1 MSQPPRVSAAY
12 GYYALSLLTLIN
24 VVNYLERNV
33 IFALFEPI
41 KRDLGLSDA
50 HLGWLGSAYVLVFSI
65 AALPVGVL
73 SDLRSRTSMTA
84 FGVAVWS
91 AFTSLGGLV
100 RSFTQLLICRAAVG
114 LGGAAANAAGTALVA
129 DYFTGPKRALAM
141 SIFTAGLALGGVLGI
156 LIAGQLEALYGWR
169 VAFMALGL
177 PGFGLAF
184 LAARLRDPLHWG
196 ALRPVLTQLRDLGLG
211 VTELIRRSF
220 PLLLGLLLGLGA
232 AWYADR
238 RYGADSALDA
248 AVFSIV
254 AGLGLAANILMW
266 ARGARRTGGAGSA
279 HVSTGVQNALK
290 ELIDGFH
297 TVVRTPTL
305 VWVFVGGAMIS
316 FGMNGIIGWAPAF
329 MTRELGLTVARA
341 SLLLGKWGL
350 VFGIAGTLTGGFLA
364 DWLQTRFA
372 WARVVVSSVGFLLGG
387 PLAIWLLTIRDLDL
401 FIPVFCAAFFFLTW
415 YNGPLTSVI
424 FDVTPQR
431 IGTTVAGAYLLF
443 IHLAGDAIA
452 LPLVGFLSDQFGIG
466 RAVLILPV
474 MALLGSIV
482 ALGAVRT
489 VGDDM
494 RKVAAISPPTGAVSP
509 AP

>member
-1 MSQPPRVSAAY
+1 MTEAHRVSRAY
-12 GYYALSLLTLIN
+12 GGYALALLTLIN

-41 KRDLGLSDA
+41 KRDLNLTDA
-50 HLGWLGSAYVLVFSI
+50 HLGWLGSAYVLVFSV

-73 SDLRSRTSMTA
+73 SDLRSRAGMTA

-91 AFTSLGGLV
+91 LFTSLGGLV
-100 RSFTQLLICRAAVG
+100 RGFGQLLVCRAAVG
-114 LGGAAANAAGTALVA
+114 FGGAAANAASTALVA
-129 DYFTGPKRALAM
+129 DYFTGPMRAVAM

-156 LIAGQLEALYGWR
+156 LAAGQLEALYGWR

-177 PGFGLAF
+177 PGFGLAL
-184 LAARLRDPLHWG
+184 LAARLRDPLHWT
-196 ALRPVLTQLRDLGLG
+196 ALKPILTELRDLGIG
-211 VTELIRRSF
+211 VTTLMWRAL
-220 PLLLGLLLGLGA
+220 PLLAGSALGLLA
-232 AWYADR
+232 AWWADR

-248 AVFSIV
+248 AVFSVV
-254 AGLGLAANILMW
+254 AGLGLAVNIVIW
-266 ARGARRTGGAGSA
+266 VQRARRAPPATGEVVTSGMQSA
-279 HVSTGVQNALK
+279 LH
-290 ELIDGFH
+290 ELIAGFH
-297 TVVRTPTL
+297 TMVRTPTL

-350 VFGIAGTLTGGFLA
+350 IFGIVGTLAGGFLA
-364 DWLQTRFA
+364 DWLQRRYSS
-372 WARVVVSSVGFLLGG
+372 ARVVVSSLGFLLGG

-431 IGTTVAGAYLLF
+431 ISTTVAGAYLLF
-443 IHLAGDAIA
+443 IHLAGDAVA
-452 LPLVGFLSDQFGIG
+452 LPLVGFLSDQFGIAK
-466 RAVLILPV
+466 AVIILPS
-474 MALLGSIV
+474 MAILGSV
-482 ALGAVRT
+482 VVLGAVRT
-489 VGDDM
+489 VKADM
-494 RKVAAISPPTGAVSP
+494 ARVAT
-509 AP
+509 APSA